1 MFFVQQCCFLHC
13 TVSYFFYALHQ
24 VLNLRQLLLIF
35 FTSIY
40 IYILLKHI
48 FTLLFTTEGLEC
60 YHSPAS
66 FLPVKLLNMYS
77 TVWPHP
83 ILVNSPKFISKTYL
97 YIYIGKYTCYI
108 FYRFCYIPV
117 PMTCEYQRWALALF
131 FAIWR

>member
-1 MFFVQQCCFLHC
+1 MLFCFFPILQCVFCTTVLLFTLYSKLFFLC
-13 TVSYFFYALHQ
+13 STSSAKPKAAAAYIFY
-24 VLNLRQLLLIF
+24 
-35 FTSIY
+35 IY

-66 FLPVKLLNMYS
+66 FLPFKLLNMYS

-117 PMTCEYQRWALALF
+117 PMTCEY
-131 FAIWR
+131 